1 MNKFLLTINQT
12 IDAFRRPHGGGPQ
25 RRTDNTNQSISKV
38 EALTRIL
45 LTFVLIF
52 IALYL
57 LRFNTQSNSY
67 SEIASTIIGAIVGYW
82 FR

>member
-1 MNKFLLTINQT
+1 MKSFFLTASQTINALKQPK
-12 IDAFRRPHGGGPQ
+12 DVGFR
-25 RRTDNTNQSISKV
+25 SINEEDISITKY
-38 EALTRIL
+38 EALARIGITIL
-45 LTFVLIF
+45 LLF

-57 LRFNTQSNSY
+57 FKSSDLENNY